1 MATAKLTD
9 PKKAAP
15 IVETGRLGTAVR
27 KLPPGAFAFVM
38 ATGIVAAAFS
48 LIGQKT
54 VTMVLLIIGVIG
66 LVALLCALGWRIV
79 RHWDLVY
86 ADARNP
92 AIAFGYATIVAAL
105 NVIGALF
112 FTIEPLVTIVLLCIS
127 GPFWLVLTYGIA
139 AAMMLGPQDGAPAL
153 KANGS
158 WFIWVVATQSISV
171 VTGIID
177 HGLNVNILGVIAV
190 GMWSVGVMLYIILT
204 VIITLRLMTTTQDAF
219 GIRPTYWVYMGATA
233 ITVYAGW
240 SILSLLS
247 DLPIMKAT
255 HDFIS
260 GFTFMLW
267 AFGVWWI
274 PLLVIFGLWRHAV
287 KRYPVKYESELWSM
301 VFPLGMFSVASI
313 HLGALLG
320 LPVVH
325 DMGVIAT
332 WISGIAWAGVAIMML
347 WSASRKDDTGQTMTE
362 KIAASRSKITFN

>member
-1 MATAKLTD
+1 MATTRLTD
-9 PKKAAP
+9 PKKGTMTAEA
-15 IVETGRLGTAVR
+15 GRLSTAVR

-38 ATGIVAAAFS
+38 ATGIVAGAFS
-48 LIGQKT
+48 LVGQAT
-54 VTMVLLIIGVIG
+54 ITLVLLVISVIG
-66 LVALLCALGWRIV
+66 LLALTGALVWRIV
-79 RHWDLVY
+79 RHWDHVY

-92 AIAFGYATIVAAL
+92 AIAFGYATIVAAM
-105 NVIGALF
+105 NVVGALF
-112 FTIEPLVTIVLLCIS
+112 FAIEPLVTIVLLCVS
-127 GPFWLVLTYGIA
+127 VPFWLVLTYGIA
-139 AAMMLGPQDGAPAL
+139 AAMMLGPQDGPPAH

-190 GMWSVGVMLYIILT
+190 GMWSIGVMLYIILT

-240 SILSLLS
+240 SILSLLTN
-247 DLPIMKAT
+247 LPIMKAT

-274 PLLVIFGLWRHAV
+274 PILVIFGIWRHAV
-287 KRYPVKYESELWSM
+287 KRYPVRYESELWSM

-313 HLGALLG
+313 HIGGLLG

-325 DMGVIAT
+325 DMGVLCTWIAGAT
-332 WISGIAWAGVAIMML
+332 WLAVMAMML
-347 WSASRKDDTGQTMTE
+347 VSAAHKQVPGETTTE
-362 KIAASRSKITFN
+362 RIAHNL

>member
-1 MATAKLTD
+1 MATAKTTD
-9 PKKAAP
+9 AKQSNLMA
-15 IVETGRLGTAVR
+15 GRSRLGTAVR

-38 ATGIVAAAFS
+38 ATGIVGAAFS
-48 LIGQKT
+48 LVGQGAIT
-54 VTMVLLIIGVIG
+54 VALLVIAVVS
-66 LVALLCALGWRIV
+66 LVALLIALVWRV
-79 RHWDLVY
+79 ARHWDLVY

-92 AIAFGYATIVAAL
+92 AIAFGFATIVAAL
-105 NVIGALF
+105 NVVGALF
-112 FTIEPLVTIVLLCIS
+112 FSIEPAVTIVLLCIS
-127 GPFWLVLTYGIA
+127 VPFWLVLTYGIA

-177 HGLNVNILGVIAV
+177 HGLEVNILGVVAV
-190 GMWSVGVMLYIILT
+190 GMWSIGVVLYIVLT

-233 ITVYAGW
+233 ITVYSGW
-240 SILSLLS
+240 SILSLLA
-247 DLPIMKAT
+247 DLPIIKAT
-255 HDFIS
+255 HDFVS

-287 KRYPVKYESELWSM
+287 KRYPVQYESELWSM

-313 HLGALLG
+313 HLGRLLG
-320 LPVVH
+320 LPIVH
-325 DMGVIAT
+325 DLGIICT
-332 WISGIAWAGVAIMML
+332 WIAGVMWVAVTALML
-347 WSASRKDDTGQTMTE
+347 KSAARRDVLGATTTE
-362 KIAASRSKITFN
+362 RIAQHR

>member
-1 MATAKLTD
+1 MATTRLTD
-9 PKKAAP
+9 HDPATTA
-15 IVETGRLGTAVR
+15 VESGRLRTAVQ

-48 LIGQKT
+48 LVGQST
-54 VTMVLLIIGVIG
+54 ITLVLMVIAVLGLIA
-66 LVALLCALGWRIV
+66 LVCALVWRIV
-79 RHWDLVY
+79 RHWHLVY

-105 NVIGALF
+105 NVVGALF
-112 FTIEPLVTIVLLCIS
+112 FSIEPLVTIVLLCTS
-127 GPFWLVLTYGIA
+127 VPFWLVLTYGIA
-139 AAMMLGPQDGAPAL
+139 AAMMLGPQDGPPAH

-190 GMWSVGVMLYIILT
+190 GMWSIGVMLYIILT

-219 GIRPTYWVYMGATA
+219 GVRPTYWVYMGATA

-240 SILSLLS
+240 SILSLLA

-255 HDFIS
+255 HDFVS

-274 PLLVIFGLWRHAV
+274 PILVIFGIWRHAV
-287 KRYPVKYESELWSM
+287 KRYPVRYESELWSM
-301 VFPLGMFSVASI
+301 VFPLGMFSVASMHI
-313 HLGALLG
+313 GGLLG
-320 LPVVH
+320 LPVIR
-325 DMGVIAT
+325 DMGIICT
-332 WISGIAWAGVAIMML
+332 WIAGVTWLVVTIMML
-347 WSASRKDDTGQTMTE
+347 ISAARKHVPGETTTE
-362 KIAASRSKITFN
+362 KIAHNL

>member
-1 MATAKLTD
+1 MATEELAD
-9 PKKAAP
+9 PRQDAHYS
-15 IVETGRLGTAVR
+15 IRIRLVTAVK

-48 LIGQKT
+48 LLGQST
-54 VTMVLLIIGVIG
+54 ITLILFAIAVFGLLVLMVSLI
-66 LVALLCALGWRIV
+66 WRII
-79 RHWDLVY
+79 RHWDLVH

-105 NVIGALF
+105 NVVGALF
-112 FTIEPLVTIVLLCIS
+112 FSFAPTVTIVLLCVS
-127 GPFWLVLTYGIA
+127 VPFWIVLTYGIA
-139 AAMMLGPQDGAPAL
+139 AAMMLGPQHHGPPAA

-158 WFIWVVATQSISV
+158 WFIWVVATQSVSV

-177 HGLNVNILGVIAV
+177 QGLGANILGVIAV
-190 GMWSVGVMLYIILT
+190 GMWSVGVVLYILLT
-204 VIITLRLMTTTQDAF
+204 VIITLRLLTTTQDAF
-219 GIRPTYWVYMGATA
+219 GVRPTYWVYMGATA

-240 SILSLLS
+240 SILSLLGE
-247 DLPIMKAT
+247 LPIMMAT

-274 PLLVIFGLWRHAV
+274 PVLVIFGLWRHVV
-287 KRYPVKYESELWSM
+287 KRYPIRYESELWSM

-313 HLGALLG
+313 HLGELLG

-325 DMGVIAT
+325 DMGVICT
-332 WISGIAWAGVAIMML
+332 WIAGAAWLVVTALML
-347 WSASRKDDTGQTMTE
+347 WSAAHRHVETTTE
-362 KIAASRSKITFN
+362 QIAQRL

>member
-1 MATAKLTD
+1 MATTRLTG
-9 PKKAAP
+9 PKTDTIAADS
-15 IVETGRLGTAVR
+15 GRLATAVR

-48 LIGQKT
+48 LINQSM
-54 VTMVLLIIGVIG
+54 VTKVLLVVSVVG
-66 LVALLCALGWRIV
+66 LVVLLFALGWRIV

-105 NVIGALF
+105 NVVGALF
-112 FTIEPLVTIVLLCIS
+112 FAIEPLVTIVLVCIS
-127 GPFWLVLTYGIA
+127 VPFWLVLTYGIA
-139 AAMMLGPQDGAPAL
+139 AAMMLGPQDGPPAH

-177 HGLNVNILGVIAV
+177 HGLEVNILGVIAV
-190 GMWSVGVMLYIILT
+190 GMWSIGVMLYIILT

-219 GIRPTYWVYMGATA
+219 GVRPTYWVYMGATA

-240 SILSLLS
+240 SILSLLP
-247 DLPIMKAT
+247 DLPIMVAT

-274 PLLVIFGLWRHAV
+274 PILVIFGIWRHAV
-287 KRYPVKYESELWSM
+287 KRYPVRYESELWSM
-301 VFPLGMFSVASI
+301 VFPLGMFSVASV
-313 HLGALLG
+313 HLGQLLG

-325 DMGVIAT
+325 NMGIICT
-332 WISGIAWAGVAIMML
+332 WIAGVTWVVVLVMMVA
-347 WSASRKDDTGQTMTE
+347 SAAQKSVLGETTTE
-362 KIAASRSKITFN
+362 KIAHNL

>member
-1 MATAKLTD
+1 M
-9 PKKAAP
+9 KAGQRIGA
-15 IVETGRLGTAVR
+15 AVR

-48 LIGQKT
+48 LVDQPA
-54 VTMVLLIIGVIG
+54 VTMTLLVVAVAG
-66 LVALLCALGWRIV
+66 LVALLAALVWRIL
-79 RHWDLVY
+79 RHWKLVY

-105 NVIGALF
+105 NVVGALF
-112 FTIEPLVTIVLLCIS
+112 FSFAPLVTVVLLCLS
-127 GPFWLVLTYGIA
+127 APFWLLLTYGIA
-139 AAMMLGPQDGAPAL
+139 AGLMLGPQEGPPAL

-177 HGLNVNILGVIAV
+177 HGLEWNLLGLIAV
-190 GMWSVGVMLYIILT
+190 GMWSIGVILYIVLT
-204 VIITLRLMTTTQDAF
+204 VIITLRLLTTTQDAF

-240 SILSLLS
+240 SILSLLT
-247 DLPIMKAT
+247 DLPIMQAT
-255 HDFIS
+255 HDFVS

-267 AFGVWWI
+267 AFGVWWT

-287 KRYPVKYESELWSM
+287 KRYPVNYESELWSM

-313 HLGALLG
+313 HLGQLLG

-325 DMGVIAT
+325 DMGVICT
-332 WISGIAWAGVAIMML
+332 WIAGLAWIAVAILMIR
-347 WSASRKDDTGQTMTE
+347 SALRNRDQEQTTTE
-362 KIAASRSKITFN
+362 KIAAAR

>member
-1 MATAKLTD
+1 MTAGS
-9 PKKAAP
+9 
-15 IVETGRLGTAVR
+15 GRLATAVR

-48 LIGQKT
+48 LIGQS
-54 VTMVLLIIGVIG
+54 VITMILLIIAVAG
-66 LVALLCALGWRIV
+66 LIALLCALVWRIV

-92 AIAFGYATIVAAL
+92 AVAFGYATIVAAL
-105 NVIGALF
+105 NVVGALF
-112 FTIEPLVTIVLLCIS
+112 FSIEPLVTIVLVCLS
-127 GPFWLVLTYGIA
+127 APFWLVLTYGIA
-139 AAMMLGPQDGAPAL
+139 AAMMLGPQDGPPAL

-177 HGLNVNILGVIAV
+177 HGLEVNILGVIAV

-219 GIRPTYWVYMGATA
+219 GIRPSYWVYMGATA

-240 SILSLLS
+240 SILSLLT
-247 DLPIMKAT
+247 DLPIMQAT

-267 AFGVWWI
+267 SFGVWWI
-274 PLLVIFGLWRHAV
+274 PLLVIFGIWRHAV

-313 HLGALLG
+313 HLGELLG

-325 DMGVIAT
+325 DMGVICT
-332 WISGIAWAGVAIMML
+332 WIAGVTWLAVTAMML
-347 WSASRKDDTGQTMTE
+347 RSAAQREVPGQTTTE
-362 KIAASRSKITFN
+362 KISATRSKVSFD

>member
-1 MATAKLTD
+1 MTT
-9 PKKAAP
+9 
-15 IVETGRLGTAVR
+15 ETERLGAAVK

-38 ATGIVAAAFS
+38 ATGIVGAAFS
-48 LIGQKT
+48 LIGLST
-54 VTMVLLIIGVIG
+54 VTLVLLVISVVG
-66 LVALLCALGWRIV
+66 LIALLGALTWRIV
-79 RHWDLVY
+79 HHWDLVY

-105 NVIGALF
+105 NVVGALF
-112 FTIEPLVTIVLLCIS
+112 FSFAPLVTVILVCLS
-127 GPFWLVLTYGIA
+127 FPFWLVLTYGIA
-139 AAMMLGPQDGAPAL
+139 GGMMLGPQDGPPAH

-158 WFIWVVATQSISV
+158 WFIWVVATQSLSV

-177 HGLNVNILGVIAV
+177 HGLEVNILGVIAV
-190 GMWSVGVMLYIILT
+190 GMWSIGVVLYIILT
-204 VIITLRLMTTTQDAF
+204 VFITLRLLTTTQDAA
-219 GIRPTYWVYMGATA
+219 GVRPTYWVYMGATA

-240 SILSLLS
+240 SILSLLT
-247 DLPIMKAT
+247 DLPIMRAT

-274 PLLVIFGLWRHAV
+274 PLLVIFGIWRHAV

-313 HLGALLG
+313 HLGELLG

-325 DMGVIAT
+325 DMGVICT
-332 WISGIAWAGVAIMML
+332 WIAGAAWVVVTALML
-347 WSASRKDDTGQTMTE
+347 WSASKKLIPAETTTE
-362 KIAASRSKITFN
+362 KIAAAP

>member
-9 PKKAAP
+9 NQERATYSV
-15 IVETGRLGTAVR
+15 IERLSTAVR

-48 LIGQKT
+48 LIGQST
-54 VTMVLLIIGVIG
+54 ITLVLFVIAGFG
-66 LVALLCALGWRIV
+66 LVILLVALGWRII
-79 RHWDLVY
+79 RHWDLVH
-86 ADARNP
+86 ADSRNP
-92 AIAFGYATIVAAL
+92 AIAFGFATIVAAL
-105 NVIGALF
+105 NVVGALF
-112 FTIEPLVTIVLLCIS
+112 HSFAPIVTIILLCLS
-127 GPFWLVLTYGIA
+127 FPFWILLTYGIA
-139 AAMMLGPQDGAPAL
+139 AAMMLGPQHHGPPAA

-158 WFIWVVATQSISV
+158 WFIWVVATQSLSV

-177 HGLNVNILGVIAV
+177 QGLGFNLLGVIAV
-190 GMWSVGVMLYIILT
+190 GMWSIGVILYIILT

-219 GIRPTYWVYMGATA
+219 GVRPTYWVYMGATA

-240 SILSLLS
+240 SILSLLG

-267 AFGVWWI
+267 AFGLWWI
-274 PLLVIFGLWRHAV
+274 PILVIFGIWRHAV
-287 KRYPVKYESELWSM
+287 KKYPIRYETELWSM

-313 HLGALLG
+313 HIGELLG

-325 DMGVIAT
+325 DMGVICT
-332 WISGIAWAGVAIMML
+332 WIAGVTWFVVMVLML
-347 WSASRKDDTGQTMTE
+347 WSASQPSAETTTE
-362 KIAASRSKITFN
+362 KIAQRL

>member
-1 MATAKLTD
+1 MATAKLTESEKD
-9 PKKAAP
+9 AGYP
-15 IVETGRLGTAVR
+15 IIERLTTAVR

-48 LIGQKT
+48 LVGQST
-54 VTMVLLIIGVIG
+54 VTMVLLVIALCG
-66 LVALLCALGWRIV
+66 LIVLLIALGWRMI
-79 RHWDLVY
+79 RHWDLVH
-86 ADARNP
+86 ADSRNP

-105 NVIGALF
+105 NVVGALF
-112 FTIEPLVTIVLLCIS
+112 FSFAPPVTIVLLCLS
-127 GPFWLVLTYGIA
+127 FPFWLLLTYGIA
-139 AAMMLGPQDGAPAL
+139 AAMMLGPQHHGPPAA

-158 WFIWVVATQSISV
+158 WFIWVVATQSLSV

-177 HGLNVNILGVIAV
+177 HGLNINLLGVIAV
-190 GMWSVGVMLYIILT
+190 GMWSIGVLLYIILT

-219 GIRPTYWVYMGATA
+219 GVRPTYWVYMGATA

-240 SILSLLS
+240 SILSLLG

-274 PLLVIFGLWRHAV
+274 PILVIFGIWRHAV
-287 KRYPVKYESELWSM
+287 KRYPIRYETELWSM

-313 HLGALLG
+313 HLGELLG

-325 DMGVIAT
+325 DMGVICT
-332 WISGIAWAGVAIMML
+332 WIAGAAWLVVTGLML
-347 WSASRKDDTGQTMTE
+347 WSASQKNPPEQTTTE
-362 KIAASRSKITFN
+362 KIARSGL

>member
-1 MATAKLTD
+1 MATVRLTD
-9 PKKAAP
+9 PQQGTKGA
-15 IVETGRLGTAVR
+15 ETGRLATAVS

-48 LIGQKT
+48 LVEQPIITWVMLAIAVAG
-54 VTMVLLIIGVIG
+54 LI
-66 LVALLCALGWRIV
+66 ALLCALVWRIV

-92 AIAFGYATIVAAL
+92 AIAFGYATIVAAM
-105 NVIGALF
+105 NVVGALF
-112 FTIEPLVTIVLLCIS
+112 FSIEPLVTIVLLCLS
-127 GPFWLVLTYGIA
+127 VPFWLVLTYGIA
-139 AAMMLGPQDGAPAL
+139 AAMMLGPQDGPPAL

-177 HGLNVNILGVIAV
+177 QGLEWNLLGLIAV
-190 GMWSVGVMLYIILT
+190 GMWSIGIVLYIVLT
-204 VIITLRLMTTTQDAF
+204 VIITLRLLTTTQDAF

-255 HDFIS
+255 HDFVS

-287 KRYPVKYESELWSM
+287 KRYPVRYESELWSM

-313 HLGALLG
+313 HLGQLLG

-325 DMGVIAT
+325 DMGIICT
-332 WISGIAWAGVAIMML
+332 WIAGAAWLVVTALMVR
-347 WSASRKDDTGQTMTE
+347 SATQKQVEGQTTTE
-362 KIAASRSKITFN
+362 KIAASR

>member
-1 MATAKLTD
+1 MATAKTTGPTQGDL
-9 PKKAAP
+9 AA
-15 IVETGRLGTAVR
+15 GGNRLGTAVR

-38 ATGIVAAAFS
+38 ATGIVGAAFS
-48 LIGQKT
+48 LVGQDPIT
-54 VTMVLLIIGVIG
+54 VVLLVIAVLS
-66 LVALLCALGWRIV
+66 LVALLGALVWRV
-79 RHWDLVY
+79 VHHWDLVY

-105 NVIGALF
+105 NVVGALF
-112 FTIEPLVTIVLLCIS
+112 FSIEPVVTVVLLCLS
-127 GPFWLVLTYGIA
+127 VPFWLVLTYGIA

-177 HGLNVNILGVIAV
+177 HGLEINILGVIAV
-190 GMWSVGVMLYIILT
+190 GMWSIGVVLYIVLT

-233 ITVYAGW
+233 ITVYSGW
-240 SILSLLS
+240 SILSLLA
-247 DLPIMKAT
+247 DLPIIKAT
-255 HDFIS
+255 HDFVS

-287 KRYPVKYESELWSM
+287 KRYPVQYESELWSM

-313 HLGALLG
+313 HLGRLLG
-320 LPVVH
+320 LPIVH
-325 DMGVIAT
+325 DLGIICT
-332 WISGIAWAGVAIMML
+332 WIAGVTWVVVTVLML
-347 WSASRKDDTGQTMTE
+347 RSAARRDVPGVTTTE
-362 KIAASRSKITFN
+362 RIAQRR

>member
-1 MATAKLTD
+1 MATTGLTD
-9 PKKAAP
+9 PQQGSKA
-15 IVETGRLGTAVR
+15 VEVGRLGTAVR

-48 LIGQKT
+48 LIGLSM
-54 VTMVLLIIGVIG
+54 VTLVLLIIAVVG
-66 LVALLCALGWRIV
+66 LIALSSALVWRIV
-79 RHWDLVY
+79 RHWNLVY

-92 AIAFGYATIVAAL
+92 AIAFGYATIVAAM
-105 NVIGALF
+105 NVVGALF
-112 FTIEPLVTIVLLCIS
+112 FSIEPLVTIVLLCVS
-127 GPFWLVLTYGIA
+127 VPFWLVLTYGIA
-139 AAMMLGPQDGAPAL
+139 AAMMLGPQDGPPAH

-171 VTGIID
+171 VTGILD
-177 HGLNVNILGVIAV
+177 HGLNVNLLGVIAV
-190 GMWSVGVMLYIILT
+190 GMWSIGVMLYIILT

-219 GIRPTYWVYMGATA
+219 GVRPTYWVYMGATA

-240 SILSLLS
+240 SILSLLA
-247 DLPIMKAT
+247 DMPIMKAT
-255 HDFIS
+255 HGFIS

-274 PLLVIFGLWRHAV
+274 PILVIFGIWRHAV

-313 HLGALLG
+313 HIGALLG

-325 DMGVIAT
+325 DMGVICT
-332 WISGIAWAGVAIMML
+332 WIAGVAWLVVTAMML
-347 WSASRKDDTGQTMTE
+347 KSAAQKQLSGETTTE
-362 KIAASRSKITFN
+362 KIAHTL

>member
-1 MATAKLTD
+1 MATAQLTE
-9 PKKAAP
+9 PTQASTTTWRSRLS
-15 IVETGRLGTAVR
+15 TGVS

-38 ATGIVAAAFS
+38 ATGIVGAAFS
-48 LIGQKT
+48 LVGQST
-54 VTMVLLIIGVIG
+54 ITLVMLVIAVVGLI
-66 LVALLCALGWRIV
+66 ALLSALVWRIV
-79 RHWDLVY
+79 RHWSLVY

-105 NVIGALF
+105 NVVGALF
-112 FTIEPLVTIVLLCIS
+112 NSIEPMVTIVLLSIS
-127 GPFWLVLTYGIA
+127 VPFWLVLTYGIA
-139 AAMMLGPQDGAPAL
+139 AAMMLGPQVAGPPAH

-177 HGLNVNILGVIAV
+177 HRLEVNILGVIAV
-190 GMWSVGVMLYIILT
+190 GMWSIGVVLYLILT

-219 GIRPTYWVYMGATA
+219 GVRPTYWVYMGATA

-247 DLPIMKAT
+247 DLPIIQAT
-255 HDFIS
+255 HDFVS

-267 AFGVWWI
+267 SFGVWWI

-287 KRYPVKYESELWSM
+287 KRYPVQYESELWSM

-325 DMGVIAT
+325 DMGVITT
-332 WISGIAWAGVAIMML
+332 WIAGVTWLAVVALML
-347 WSASRKDDTGQTMTE
+347 KSASRREISGETTTE
-362 KIAASRSKITFN
+362 QIAHRR